1 MGRVVPATALMGEW
15 QAKLSSEP
23 TAAFLFGPLLQQN
36 LPLGD
41 MAGYRPQLIY
51 RRAGIVN

>member
-1 MGRVVPATALMGEW
+1 MGEW

-36 LPLGD
+36 LPQADICG
-41 MAGYRPQLIY
+41 A
-51 RRAGIVN
+51 A